1 LPREFFEFQIFRNQ
15 SELACFWTGRL
26 IALA

>member
-1 LPREFFEFQIFRNQ
+1 LPGVFSEFQILLNQ